1 MFLSSQYSSLKGE
14 ASKLLTF
21 MVSSEKAQRDLD
33 IGTKYNREKPVAL
46 YNTLLSLHGHPNCRI
61 LDLHSGAGKISD
73 IP

>member
-33 IGTKYNREKPVAL
+33 IGAKYNREKPVAL
-46 YNTLLSLHGHPNCRI
+46 YKTLLRLYGHPNCWI
-61 LDLHSGAGKISD
+61 LDLYSGAGKISD